1 MIAPRSRTSKKKNLS
16 RRRYFRLSEG
26 LTRQHFY
33 QYDFFQND
41 SSFSLLLFQN
51 NACKFVFVLQIDRV
65 LLSMFCTWFVTL
77 WKTSSPR
84 NPPTSRKL
92 LPFNPPSPSEFPMVF
107 RGGGGGVWIFSGT
120 THFRFLS
127 IPVHLSLIEKL
138 HLPAMF
144 LLATCLTGLFILF

>member
-1 MIAPRSRTSKKKNLS
+1 MRLTDRAAKSNFKEKNLS

-33 QYDFFQND
+33 QNDFFQND
-41 SSFSLLLFQN
+41 SLFSLLLFQN
-51 NACKFVFVLQIDRV
+51 NARKFVFVLQINRV

-107 RGGGGGVWIFSGT
+107 RGGGMDIFWNHTIKCGSVK
-120 THFRFLS
+120 HVDMQR
-127 IPVHLSLIEKL
+127 
-138 HLPAMF
+138 
-144 LLATCLTGLFILF
+144 

>member
-26 LTRQHFY
+26 LTRQHFH
-33 QYDFFQND
+33 QNDFFQNYL
-41 SSFSLLLFQN
+41 SFSLLLFQN
-51 NACKFVFVLQIDRV
+51 NARKFVFVLQIDRV

-92 LPFNPPSPSEFPMVF
+92 LPFNPPSPSEMANGLPW
-107 RGGGGGVWIFSGT
+107 GGYGY
-120 THFRFLS
+120 FLEPHIVCS
-127 IPVHLSLIEKL
+127 VL
-138 HLPAMF
+138 HDWSKK
-144 LLATCLTGLFILF
+144 

>member
-1 MIAPRSRTSKKKNLS
+1 MPRSRTSKKKNLS

-33 QYDFFQND
+33 QNDFFQND

-51 NACKFVFVLQIDRV
+51 NARKFVFVLQIDRV
-65 LLSMFCTWFVTL
+65 LLSMFYTWFVTL

-92 LPFNPPSPSEFPMVF
+92 LPFNPPSPLEFPMVF
-107 RGGGGGVWIFSGT
+107 RGGVWIFSGT
-120 THFRFLS
+120 TQCSMPVTRFFLS
-127 IPVHLSLIEKL
+127 NKSKSNNNNISCE
-138 HLPAMF
+138 
-144 LLATCLTGLFILF
+144 CLKQV

>member
-1 MIAPRSRTSKKKNLS
+1 MIWGWLIAPRSRTSKKKNLS

-33 QYDFFQND
+33 QNDFCQND

-51 NACKFVFVLQIDRV
+51 NVRKFVFVLQIDRV
-65 LLSMFCTWFVTL
+65 FCTWFVTL

-84 NPPTSRKL
+84 NPPTSQKL

-107 RGGGGGVWIFSGT
+107 RGGGMDIFWNHTFKNRCQGGKHCLMWWLVLGLRWESVDWTPWI
-120 THFRFLS
+120 LVV
-127 IPVHLSLIEKL
+127 I
-138 HLPAMF
+138 
-144 LLATCLTGLFILF
+144 